1 MKIPSEILPLQ
12 KKEFKFKVTHL
23 YDNWQMNY
31 DTVQSVVSHFL
42 SSRQKI
48 WSLISRC
55 QKIIRSLYCP
65 TSSYTNIHS
74 ICNSILVV
82 KKRYVFMA
90 RLLIMTLNITKMS
103 PRIHT
108 LCCTMHKMKL
118 SWTQNVL
125 KSFMKDHSCSQK
137 HEFAIFIK
145 FTGSDNQFWNIILK
159 TL

>member
-1 MKIPSEILPLQ
+1 
-12 KKEFKFKVTHL
+12 
-23 YDNWQMNY
+23 MNY
-31 DTVQSVVSHFL
+31 DAVQSAVVSHFL
-42 SSRQKI
+42 SYQQKI
-48 WSLISRC
+48 WSLISRR

-118 SWTQNVL
+118 SWIQTVL
-125 KSFMKDHSCSQK
+125 KSFMKDHYGHLIATNLCSL
-137 HEFAIFIK
+137 K
-145 FTGSDNQFWNIILK
+145 FSKNEVKAHYHPN
-159 TL
+159 

>member
-1 MKIPSEILPLQ
+1 MENNNKAFAYRVPIGAYNYLQ
-12 KKEFKFKVTHL
+12 C
-23 YDNWQMNY
+23 
-31 DTVQSVVSHFL
+31 TVQSVVVSHFL
-42 SSRQKI
+42 SSQQKI
-48 WSLISRC
+48 WSHISRC

-65 TSSYTNIHS
+65 TSYYTNIHS

-108 LCCTMHKMKL
+108 LCCAMHKMKL

-125 KSFMKDHSCSQK
+125 TFFLKDHQIHFNQSK
-137 HEFAIFIK
+137 IFFFLIGWH
-145 FTGSDNQFWNIILK
+145 FLVK
-159 TL
+159 TITVHAPS

>member
-1 MKIPSEILPLQ
+1 
-12 KKEFKFKVTHL
+12 
-23 YDNWQMNY
+23 MNY

-42 SSRQKI
+42 SSQQKI

-65 TSSYTNIHS
+65 TISYTNIHS

-125 KSFMKDHSCSQK
+125 KSFMKDHSCSHLSSGYHFKKFITDQK
-137 HEFAIFIK
+137 EYFLFAWGF
-145 FTGSDNQFWNIILK
+145 FC
-159 TL
+159 

>member
-1 MKIPSEILPLQ
+1 MHEKLG
-12 KKEFKFKVTHL
+12 K
-23 YDNWQMNY
+23 MNY
-31 DTVQSVVSHFL
+31 DTVQSVVMSHFL
-42 SSRQKI
+42 SSQQKNMV
-48 WSLISRC
+48 SYFKVSENNKVLVLS
-55 QKIIRSLYCP
+55 YY
-65 TSSYTNIHS
+65 SSYTNIHS

-125 KSFMKDHSCSQK
+125 KSFMKDHSCSHLSSGYHFKKFITDQK
-137 HEFAIFIK
+137 EYFLFAWGF
-145 FTGSDNQFWNIILK
+145 FC
-159 TL
+159 